1 MRPAVA
7 LTVTLLALILS
18 APPAATAATSD
29 EIRKLEQEM
38 NDAYAAND
46 LAKYFGYYADDLTQW
61 LPEGRTDLP
70 AYKKSW
76 SAYIGAGA
84 KIQSVKLSDLHIQV
98 GPSGDTAVAS
108 YLLHVA
114 TKEKDGKL
122 TAGDYRESDVW
133 FKRGGTWRVVFLHY
147 SEVPKTP

>member
-7 LTVTLLALILS
+7 ILMLLAFATS
-18 APPAATAATSD
+18 APLAAAPAASD

-46 LAKYFGYYADDLTQW
+46 LPKYFGYYADDLTQW

-98 GPSGDTAVAS
+98 APSGDAAVAS
-108 YLLHVA
+108 YGLHVS
-114 TKEKDGKL
+114 TKEKDGKV
-122 TAGDYRESDVW
+122 TEADYRESDVW
-133 FKRGGTWRVVFLHY
+133 FKRGGNWRVVFLHY
-147 SEVPKTP
+147 SEVPKTR

>member
-1 MRPAVA
+1 MRPVVA
-7 LTVTLLALILS
+7 FAVTLFAVILS
-18 APPAATAATSD
+18 APPASAATAD

-46 LAKYFGYYADDLTQW
+46 LPKYFGYYADDLTQW

-70 AYKKSW
+70 AYKKTW

-84 KIQSVKLSDLHIQV
+84 KIKSVKLSDLHIQV
-98 GPSGDTAVAS
+98 GLSGDSAVAS

-122 TAGDYRESDVW
+122 TEGDYRESDVW